1 MKYSEFLNELENN
14 GRILIVRVSSGHSFC
29 GELAS
34 ATHFGP
40 RYVKLKTKSG
50 TRVRVNNACGRC
62 EVAGK
67 HKECFVVGVDRMND
81 QNFFPN
87 TIN

>member
-14 GRILIVRVSSGHSFC
+14 GCILIVRVSSGHSFC

-67 HKECFVVGVDRMND
+67 HKEYFVVGVDRMND
-81 QNFFPN
+81 PNFYAN